1 MADNEIRSAND
12 VELVMEGV
20 NQRGTTRSMGRL
32 VVDDFSFTREQD
44 SELGHGVGYAQPAG
58 IVDGSITYSVSFTMM
73 GDDTE
78 LFETVSDSDGG
89 ARVFSFV
96 ARAYNE
102 DDTVAWEKSLDYC
115 KGTSEEI
122 SASAGDAE
130 EYAVDAIGVQYERQ

>member
-12 VELVMEGV
+12 IELVVEGV
-20 NQRGTTRSMGRL
+20 NQRGTSRAMGRL

-58 IVDGSITYSVSFTMM
+58 IVDGSVTYSVSFTMM
-73 GDDTE
+73 GDDVD
-78 LFETVSDSDGG
+78 LFETISDRNGD
-89 ARVFSFV
+89 ARVFAFV

-115 KGTSEEI
+115 KGTEEET

-130 EYAVDAIGVQYERQ
+130 EYSVSAIGVQYDRQ